1 MKRMLLALMS
11 WVFAINS
18 AAVETDQYMAW
29 KVELPD
35 SAEAINGYLNTEIAA
50 AVAKINNEKK
60 LAKFSCE
67 DVTAKILSHIKG
79 KYEISR
85 VSAWTSS
92 SDQVARFPDDLKRLQ
107 YAKQSI
113 YRYSSTIISASVD
126 LAKTINVDGYYFGT
140 DKIGHIFYMGR
151 HYYDE
156 YLKAIN
162 NKWSH
167 IQAVRFAID
176 KGIASE
182 QKFLGY
188 IVGGVFSYA
197 DLEANYQGLL
207 LALDFCQGDQP
218 YLSQTEDKQ
227 FVFNQKLDIRKY
239 VNADFDESF
248 NPNYY
253 GPNKIRTVRKMISRN
268 YCSEY
273 QSNEVQARF
282 QSYRARYQE
291 SFNRKYVLSKLK
303 HTKFVKGMNN
313 QSILA
318 ICEGRLTP

>member
-1 MKRMLLALMS
+1 MWSTFSWLLFSHA
-11 WVFAINS
+11 V
-18 AAVETDQYMAW
+18 AVETDQYMAW
-29 KVELPD
+29 KIQLPD
-35 SAEAINGYLNTEIAA
+35 SADAINTYLNTEVAA
-50 AVAKINNEKK
+50 AVSKINQEKK
-60 LAKFSCE
+60 IANYTCE
-67 DVTAKILSHIKG
+67 DVTRKILSYIKG

-85 VSAWTSS
+85 VSDWTSS
-92 SDQVARFPDDLKRLQ
+92 TDQVSRFPDDLKRLQ

-156 YLKAIN
+156 YLKAIDK
-162 NKWSH
+162 KWSH
-167 IQAVRFAID
+167 LQAMRFAVD

-207 LALDFCQGDQP
+207 LALDFCQGDEP
-218 YLSQTEDKQ
+218 YLTRTDDLKYSY
-227 FVFNQKLDIRKY
+227 NQKLDIRKY

-253 GPNKIRTVRKMISRN
+253 GPNKIRTVRKMISAN
-268 YCSEY
+268 YCNEY
-273 QSNEVQARF
+273 QSAAVAERF
-282 QSYRARYQE
+282 QYYRSRYKE
-291 SFNRKYVLSKLK
+291 SFNRKYVINKLQN
-303 HTKFVKGMNN
+303 TKFVKGMNN
-313 QSILA
+313 QSILS